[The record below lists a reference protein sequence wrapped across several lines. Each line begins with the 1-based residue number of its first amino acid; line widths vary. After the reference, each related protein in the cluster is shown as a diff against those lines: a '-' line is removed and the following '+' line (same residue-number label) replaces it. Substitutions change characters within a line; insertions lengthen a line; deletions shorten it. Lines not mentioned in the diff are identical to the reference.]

1 MDFFLFRAMRL
12 PALILALFFAGQAA
26 WAADLPRNAASAGP
40 SGAAANAAADTD
52 SAVQIANR
60 AAIKAGATPV
70 EVELE
75 GTDALGAKLAFQFKE
90 LLNGGTLFLLTSQ
103 DTPKIRVLLATSP
116 EFPSRPEV
124 GSVYAALW
132 LYYEKPTSFNSYLAR
147 EVGVISP
154 GGVEDLAVRLAERTA
169 GIAAKYAYIFEKH

>member
-12 PALILALFFAGQAA
+12 PFLILVLFLAAQAS
-26 WAADLPRNAASAGP
+26 WAAEAPKNTASAGP
-40 SGAAANAAADTD
+40 AGAAANPAADTD
-52 SAVQIANR
+52 SAAQLAAR

-75 GTDALGAKLAFQFKE
+75 GTDALGAKLAFQLKD
-90 LLNGGTLFLLTSQ
+90 LLNSGTLFLLSSQ
-103 DTPKIRVLLATSP
+103 DVPKIRILLATAA

-124 GSVYAALW
+124 GSVYSAIW

-147 EVGVISP
+147 EVGVITP
-154 GGVEDLAVRLAERTA
+154 AGAEDLAARLAERTA
-169 GIAAKYAYIFEKH
+169 GIAAKYAYIFEKR